1 VASDRA
7 GSKGWRSSR
16 RPVSPVTPDDQRS
29 KTYGAT
35 GNRPSSRRHVP
46 TRIPAARRSA
56 GRGRE
61 AYVSVGFGPKAR
73 PARPPHELH
82 RDVSAESENPQ
93 GRTSRRQ
100 VREIEKRGPE
110 VTKGRSGNRPGGW
123 RLRTLRT
130 RAWPA
135 NAEGAENLKSGARHL
150 RLTVVTSCSA
160 RVRGTGRVGPV
171 VCEKEE
177 TGPAR
182 SASAGRLIRLPAGR
196 SRAIRRRSAGES
208 SDDVAVRAD
217 AKIRVNASGG
227 DTRECVSDAWKRPAK
242 PMRASRSSGRMVIK

>member
-7 GSKGWRSSR
+7 GSQGWRSPR
-16 RPVSPVTPDDQRS
+16 RPVSPITPDDQRS

-35 GNRPSSRRHVP
+35 GNRPSTRRHVP

-61 AYVSVGFGPKAR
+61 AHVSVGFGPKAR

-93 GRTSRRQ
+93 GPGHSGRSRSAGRL
-100 VREIEKRGPE
+100 
-110 VTKGRSGNRPGGW
+110 VTKGRSGIVQEDGASGQ
-123 RLRTLRT
+123 LRT
-130 RAWPA
+130 RAWPV
-135 NAEGAENLKSGARHL
+135 NAEGAENLKRGARHL

-171 VCEKEE
+171 VCEREKD
-177 TGPAR
+177 G
-182 SASAGRLIRLPAGR
+182 
-196 SRAIRRRSAGES
+196 SR
-208 SDDVAVRAD
+208 
-217 AKIRVNASGG
+217 
-227 DTRECVSDAWKRPAK
+227 P
-242 PMRASRSSGRMVIK
+242 